1 MENHNISKKN
11 VAKSFIWAAIDKV
24 SVQII
29 SFFISVILAR
39 LLNPEDFG
47 IIGMITIFL
56 LLSEVII
63 NSGFSQ
69 ALIQKQKRTEEDF
82 STVFVFNVLIGL
94 IAYFILFISAKLI
107 SDFYNTPILIDI
119 IKMMALCFVL
129 NSMVVVHRAKLT
141 IKLDFKTLT
150 IIGLISVVISGFFG
164 IYFAYNGHGV
174 WSLVYRSVINSVI
187 NVVLLMLV
195 VKWKPR
201 LLFSINSFKS
211 LFRFSSKLLVLG
223 VYGTILQNIYMV
235 FIGKYFVKQDLGYY
249 TRARQYTDITSNLFA
264 KVLES
269 VTFPMLSI
277 LQSNPSESFRMY
289 RKIMNMTFFLIL
301 PSMTLLAVLSKP
313 LIVIM
318 LTEKWLPVVP
328 LLQWLSFAKIFTPIN
343 AINVSLLNSKGRSDL
358 YLKSDLVMI
367 PIVIIIIL
375 ITTSLNINA
384 MVVGIFIQSI
394 IGYFVVAYYPSKL
407 FNYNIYR
414 QLRNVS
420 PYIFA
425 SIVMAFTVF
434 FSISFFKSY
443 YFQLFFGIFLGLLI
457 YYFTC
462 YLFKVDE
469 VDEVNSMLK
478 KIKIKLLSY
487 LSK

>member
-1 MENHNISKKN
+1 
-11 VAKSFIWAAIDKV
+11 
-24 SVQII
+24 
-29 SFFISVILAR
+29 
-39 LLNPEDFG
+39 
-47 IIGMITIFL
+47 
-56 LLSEVII
+56 
-63 NSGFSQ
+63 
-69 ALIQKQKRTEEDF
+69 
-82 STVFVFNVLIGL
+82 
-94 IAYFILFISAKLI
+94 
-107 SDFYNTPILIDI
+107 
-119 IKMMALCFVL
+119 
-129 NSMVVVHRAKLT
+129 
-141 IKLDFKTLT
+141 
-150 IIGLISVVISGFFG
+150 
-164 IYFAYNGHGV
+164 
-174 WSLVYRSVINSVI
+174 
-187 NVVLLMLV
+187 
-195 VKWKPR
+195 
-201 LLFSINSFKS
+201 
-211 LFRFSSKLLVLG
+211 
-223 VYGTILQNIYMV
+223 
-235 FIGKYFVKQDLGYY
+235 
-249 TRARQYTDITSNLFA
+249 
-264 KVLES
+264 
-269 VTFPMLSI
+269 
-277 LQSNPSESFRMY
+277 
-289 RKIMNMTFFLIL
+289 MNMTFFLIL